1 MKNEENLKISF
12 QCCNDLNDISFQIVI
27 NEANVSEICK
37 LLVNIISELN
47 SKFSRF
53 QTIMSRSDLTCDV
66 SSSSVSAGQSL
77 PSKIYD
83 CQSKVVLI
91 QDLLQAG
98 VAEIQGGDGR
108 LVYCFFQVIT
118 TSNPTG

>member
-1 MKNEENLKISF
+1 
-12 QCCNDLNDISFQIVI
+12 
-27 NEANVSEICK
+27 
-37 LLVNIISELN
+37 
-47 SKFSRF
+47 
-53 QTIMSRSDLTCDV
+53 MSRSDLTCDV

-108 LVYCFFQVIT
+108 LVYCFFQVMT
-118 TSNPTG
+118 TSNWFTPLDTVLCLVDNNFLTA